1 MTPLALTI
9 VLFVVGL
16 MTALTGLAW
25 ISLPFFVLA
34 VIALLW
40 TIITFARGETQ
51 MPVMH
56 RTHKPELL
64 GPGGPDDPDRRS

>member
-9 VLFVVGL
+9 LLFLVGL
-16 MTALTGLAW
+16 VTALTGLAW

-34 VIALLW
+34 LIALLW
-40 TIITFARGETQ
+40 TLVTFFRGETQ

-56 RTHKPELL
+56 RTRKPELL
-64 GPGGPDDPDRRS
+64 GPGGPDDPDRGS